1 MQNKNINEALDL
13 KTIQTAL
20 SNLKK
25 FIPNL
30 DVTTLLKNTTN
41 IINAVKELSSLDN
54 KQNINSLLEGKKPI
68 LVPFFSKYGLL
79 IGGIAMAIMCLVGT
93 PPEPPSDAIIKMI
106 TYGLQG
112 KTAEQFFTSLTGYQS
127 AEMVTDIFG
136 GMTEAKKYS
145 SYKQQQLLTESWR
158 SFAMVGQQPIND
170 MYEPTEYDDAVLE
183 DGTLV
188 CAGCLEELLESE
200 RTIIQEAKYQGRTVT
215 LNKPFLTPSGPK
227 KRSVYVKNP
236 KTGNVKK
243 VNFGDPNMRIK
254 KSDPKRRKSFRARH
268 KCSQKKDKTSA
279 GYWSCKFWE

>member
-13 KTIQTAL
+13 KGIQTVL

-30 DVTTLLKNTTN
+30 DITSLLKNATK
-41 IINAVKELSSLDN
+41 IVQAVKELSLLDN
-54 KQNINSLLEGKKPI
+54 KQNISSLAEGKKPI
-68 LVPFFSKYGLL
+68 LVPYFNKYGLL
-79 IGGIAMAIMCLVGT
+79 IGGIAMAILSMAGS
-93 PPEPPSDAIIKMI
+93 PPEPPSDTILKMI
-106 TYGLQG
+106 NLGLQG
-112 KTAEQFFTSLTGYQS
+112 KTATDFFSSMNGYQA
-127 AEMVTDIFG
+127 AEMATDIFAG
-136 GMTEAKKYS
+136 VTETKKYS
-145 SYKQQQLLTESWR
+145 SYKQQQLLTEAWR
-158 SFAMVGQQPIND
+158 SFAIVEQQPIND
-170 MYEPTEYDDAVLE
+170 IQEETTEYDDAVLE

-188 CAGCLEELLESE
+188 CAGCLQELLESD
-200 RTIIQEAKYQGRTVT
+200 RNIIQEAKYQGRTVT

-268 KCSQKKDKTSA
+268 KCNQKKDKTTS
-279 GYWSCKFWE
+279 GYWSCKAW